1 MTIVSLTAIRPKPG
15 ASWEDIQKSLK
26 EGNDLVRKHGGENV
40 TAMVTMAA
48 GPATGTV
55 TLLYTAADWGSYGKL
70 QDALMAD
77 PELQALMTDP
87 NSPTAGWDTYVSQ
100 TIPDL

>member
-1 MTIVSLTAIRPKPG
+1 MSHVSLTER
-15 ASWEDIQKSLK
+15 
-26 EGNDLVRKHGGENV
+26 
-40 TAMVTMAA
+40 
-48 GPATGTV
+48 GPATKTV
-55 TLLYTAADWGSYGKL
+55 TLLYTAADWSSYGKL

-77 PELQALMTDP
+77 PELQAIMTDP